1 MVTMVQSSAIMAD
14 AYQAWYSML
23 GEGRII
29 HAGNDAELAAH
40 VLSTAAAQTDR
51 GWKISK
57 IRQRQR
63 IDALVAAVMAN
74 YGAILQTE
82 GEQSAPGF
90 YAF

>member
-1 MVTMVQSSAIMAD
+1 
-14 AYQAWYSML
+14 ML
-23 GEGRII
+23 GEGRIV
-29 HAGNDAELAAH
+29 HAGDDAELAAH

-82 GEQSAPGF
+82 GEVNAPGF